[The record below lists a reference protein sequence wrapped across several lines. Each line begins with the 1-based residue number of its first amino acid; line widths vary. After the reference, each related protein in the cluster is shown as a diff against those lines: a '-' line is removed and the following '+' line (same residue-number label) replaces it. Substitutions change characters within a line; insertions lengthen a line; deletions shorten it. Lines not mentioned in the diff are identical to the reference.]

1 MTATKQPNQNDNV
14 TNIQAIVYVKSTD
27 PDVKPII
34 PVKGTEFSHC
44 FDLFVAEDFSIAPGD
59 VKIVPTGLI
68 MEIPKGY
75 AGLIRERS
83 STIVKYDITVE
94 AGDIDSDYRKGVG
107 IVFHRKSAVGIIGA
121 IQHVRAMKEFVIDE
135 KLSFFT
141 KLVKRLNPKRY
152 FDMLKNAWSFF
163 RRRNKIISFK
173 RGNSLAQMEIVKVLP
188 VGFAKVVAGQ
198 ELSKTNRKGGF
209 GSTTKSESENLKSN
223 DELLVR
229 KGW

>member
-1 MTATKQPNQNDNV
+1 MTVKQPDKKENV
-14 TNIQAIVYVKSTD
+14 TDVKAIVYVKSTD

-34 PVKGTEFSHC
+34 PTKGTEYSHC
-44 FDLFVAEDFSIAPGD
+44 FDLFIAEDFSIAPGD

-107 IVFHRKSAVGIIGA
+107 IVFHRKSAVGIVGA
-121 IQHVRAMKEFVIDE
+121 IQHARAMKDYIINNNVKGF
-135 KLSFFT
+135 KRFLSI
-141 KLVKRLNPKRY
+141 LNPKRY
-152 FDMLKNAWSFF
+152 FTMLNNAYSFF
-163 RRRNKIISFK
+163 KRRNKIISFK
-173 RGNSLAQMEIVKVLP
+173 RGSSLAQMEIVKVLP

-209 GSTTKSESENLKSN
+209 GSTTKSEAENLKIN
-223 DELLVR
+223 DELLVK